1 MTNFLGFDIGG
12 TSIRSVALS
21 CKGSENKGTENQEA
35 ENSFFDHR
43 QILRPES
50 NEGLLEALA
59 EIVSEHQPE
68 AVGVG
73 CAGFVTHEGVV
84 VQSPNIASLVNF
96 PLRSALEEKLR
107 CPVVVE
113 NDAAAAAWAEAKA
126 GAGRGVSNIAFVGFG
141 TGIGGALVI
150 DGKLVRGVHG
160 FGSEP
165 GHLTVVPDGLECPCG
180 RRGCWELYASGS
192 ALGRYARDAAERG
205 DAPELIALAGAEL
218 IALAD
223 AELIDRQTASAAAAS
238 SQITGEHVALLLA
251 STSLAD
257 TSLAGTSPS
266 TSNNIAHA
274 LLSELCDWI
283 AVGLNTLVV
292 LTDPEMVVLG
302 GGLSEMGKV
311 FLRSVEEAYSRRYA
325 PRDTRPSLSFALAE
339 HTETAGAVGAALL
352 GAQALA

>member
-1 MTNFLGFDIGG
+1 MTNFPGFDIGG

-21 CKGSENKGTENQEA
+21 RKDSENQEA

-59 EIVSEHQPE
+59 EIVSEHQPN

-218 IALAD
+218 TD
-223 AELIDRQTASAAAAS
+223 SPTASAAS

-251 STSLAD
+251 STSPAGTSLAD
-257 TSLAGTSPS
+257 TSSS

-283 AVGLNTLVV
+283 AMGLNTLVV

-311 FLRSVEEAYSRRYA
+311 FLHSVEEAYTRRYTS
-325 PRDTRPSLSFALAE
+325 RDTRPSLSFALAE

-352 GAQALA
+352 GAQHWHSFTGT